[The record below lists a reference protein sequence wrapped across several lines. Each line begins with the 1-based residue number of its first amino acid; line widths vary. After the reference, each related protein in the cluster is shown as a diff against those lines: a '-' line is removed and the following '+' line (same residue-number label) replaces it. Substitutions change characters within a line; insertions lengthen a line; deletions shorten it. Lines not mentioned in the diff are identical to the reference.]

1 MDYSS
6 ESSFKD
12 SLRRF
17 IEHKTMVIVTH
28 RQSLIDLADRMIV
41 IDDGRVVSDGPR
53 QKVIE
58 SLQAGRVER
67 AR

>member
-6 ESSFKD
+6 ENNFKD
-12 SLRRF
+12 SLRGF
-17 IEHKTMVIVTH
+17 IENKTMVIVTH
-28 RQSLIDLADRMIV
+28 RQSLIDLAERMIV
-41 IDDGRVVSDGPR
+41 IDDGKVVSDGPR

-67 AR
+67 AK